1 MLNTRATKSNELAF
15 DPFFHSVENVYGAE
29 RCARG
34 AVKDDLRAIFE
45 YYRGIAPEKG
55 DKLDAGLLWGAFAK
69 FCAGAD
75 PAIQSQVVCA
85 LVNADKTE
93 AVDVIDDVISRDEL
107 TAWLTKIKHTADS
120 LSSNTVLML
129 DKLDESG
136 DGKIDCAEMK
146 RLIFEEPVLMQC
158 LGALQLYGA

>member
-1 MLNTRATKSNELAF
+1 MKS
-15 DPFFHSVENVYGAE
+15 
-29 RCARG
+29 
-34 AVKDDLRAIFE
+34 
-45 YYRGIAPEKG
+45 
-55 DKLDAGLLWGAFAK
+55 
-69 FCAGAD
+69 
-75 PAIQSQVVCA
+75 VVH
-85 LVNADKTE
+85 
-93 AVDVIDDVISRDEL
+93 VDVIDDVISRDEL

-146 RLIFEEPVLMQC
+146 KLIFEEPVLMQC

>member
-1 MLNTRATKSNELAF
+1 MPRRAPPRAR
-15 DPFFHSVENVYGAE
+15 P
-29 RCARG
+29 CARRY
-34 AVKDDLRAIFE
+34 AAKE
-45 YYRGIAPEKG
+45 
-55 DKLDAGLLWGAFAK
+55 DAELK
-69 FCAGAD
+69 
-75 PAIQSQVVCA
+75 IQVVCA

-93 AVDVIDDVISRDEL
+93 AVDVIDDVISREEL

-146 RLIFEEPVLMQC
+146 KLIFEEPVLMQC

>member
-1 MLNTRATKSNELAF
+1 MCIR
-15 DPFFHSVENVYGAE
+15 D
-29 RCARG
+29 R
-34 AVKDDLRAIFE
+34 
-45 YYRGIAPEKG
+45 
-55 DKLDAGLLWGAFAK
+55 
-69 FCAGAD
+69 
-75 PAIQSQVVCA
+75 SQVVCA

-146 RLIFEEPVLMQC
+146 KLIFEEPVLMQC